1 MLMNAKSVVSL
12 FLLLSLCLGVG
23 GSVVPCGSAGVSDDG
38 SGDSAIA
45 VIAYFCKNDTMKYV
59 RNVTEFSVEG
69 GDTVGKSQ
77 KLREE
82 FMVIVR
88 DSTPEGYVVE
98 FIPTFL
104 QYGDSAAGDIKSRV
118 FSSLKESFKG
128 FTAVFTTDEFGKL
141 QGLDN
146 WKEVRDKMKGA
157 IKTMFDSLYS
167 VVPDVDSVMP
177 RANIE
182 ALTNLMYSSEEGVLS
197 AYDEMAMLF
206 ALHGSMFDIGQY
218 NIDNMSKDSSYT
230 NVAVGYGQYDEYGYD
245 GDYGIMAKSVTKY
258 SIEETRDL
266 VGGVFNL
273 IFKDGVA
280 DQFNQAMGD
289 SLDTGMTIT
298 LLEDYNLFYNGWP
311 CMMRKQ
317 KIVEFGPRTKVSTDE
332 IGWVYRSW
340 RQYARDDA
348 SVRVS
353 SF

>member
-1 MLMNAKSVVSL
+1 MKTKAVLVM
-12 FLLLSLCLGVG
+12 FLLLSLCIGVG
-23 GSVVPCGSAGVSDDG
+23 GSVIRGGT
-38 SGDSAIA
+38 SGGGESDSAIS

-59 RNVTEFSVEG
+59 RTVSEFSVEN

-88 DSTPEGYVVE
+88 DSTPQGYVIE
-98 FIPTFL
+98 FIPTFF
-104 QYGDSAAGDIKSRV
+104 QYGDSASGDMKSRV

-128 FTAVFTTDEFGKL
+128 LTAVFTTDEFGRL
-141 QGLDN
+141 QGLEN
-146 WKEVRDKMKGA
+146 WKEVRDKMNGA
-157 IKTMFDSLYS
+157 IKIMFDSLYA

-182 ALTNLMYSSEEGVLS
+182 ALTTLMYSSEEGVLS
-197 AYDEMAMLF
+197 AYDEVAMLF
-206 ALHGSMFDIGQY
+206 ALHGSMFNIGRY
-218 NIDNMSKDSSYT
+218 DVDNLSKDSSFT
-230 NVAVGYGQYDEYGYD
+230 TIAAGYGPYDGYGYD
-245 GDYGIMAKSVTKY
+245 DDYGIMAKSVTKY
-258 SIEETRDL
+258 SVEETRDL

-280 DQFNQAMGD
+280 DKFNQAMGD

-317 KIVEFGPRTKVSTDE
+317 KIIELGPRTKVSTDE